1 MWKWDNTKHINTG
14 INKRAKAKNSFGY
27 NKWGLSII
35 TKDRVQIKEN
45 RGIPFSVVI
54 TLKEMEGDNRVKE
67 FVDLCKV
74 NDWYVDE
81 LDVEKYIDIRN
92 KAQEEIEF
100 DK

>member
-1 MWKWDNTKHINTG
+1 
-14 INKRAKAKNSFGY
+14 
-27 NKWGLSII
+27 
-35 TKDRVQIKEN
+35 
-45 RGIPFSVVI
+45 
-54 TLKEMEGDNRVKE
+54 MEGDNRVKE